1 MVQNGGLSESNCD
14 CRAVI
19 AMFFQAPIGVSREA
33 PPPLEGSPAS
43 LGRQPPPP
51 TARYDWWMG
60 IQEP

>member
-51 TARYDWWMG
+51 HGAL
-60 IQEP
+60 